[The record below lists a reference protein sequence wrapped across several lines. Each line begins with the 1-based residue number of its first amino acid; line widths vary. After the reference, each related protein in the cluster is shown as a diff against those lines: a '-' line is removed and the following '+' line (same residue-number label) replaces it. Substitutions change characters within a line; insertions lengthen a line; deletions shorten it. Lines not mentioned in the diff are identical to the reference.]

1 MNSEMLETIKNII
14 DRVGVNELIGMLEMV
29 CHEKADHL
37 RMNRRDPQSAKSW
50 EKQGDA
56 FARISLTVE

>member
-1 MNSEMLETIKNII
+1 MNSEMLETIENII
-14 DRVGVNELIGMLEMV
+14 DRVGVDELIEMLEMI
-29 CHEKADHL
+29 CNEKADHL
-37 RMNRRDPQSAKSW
+37 RVNWQDPSLAKAW